1 MSGDIPFETLD
12 PLLPIDF
19 FSMGIDLPYAK
30 DTAKKFLRQGFQLPD
45 MSHHLGE
52 EKFADV
58 SLFWN
63 EEGLL
68 GEVDVQ
74 KPFEHSSFPEYSQGD
89 SIELFIDT
97 RDRKVAGFATRFCHH
112 FVFLATPVL
121 GIQAEE
127 MTRFRSEDSHALCD
141 PSQITVSVAYGKKDY
156 QLKYFIPSS
165 CLHGYDP
172 QTFPRLGLT
181 YKINRYKGPSQHFSV
196 SSIYFDIMQHPS
208 LWSHLH
214 LVNT

>member
-19 FSMGIDLPYAK
+19 FSIGIDLPYGK
-30 DTAKKFLRQGFQLPD
+30 DSVKKAFRPSFQLPD
-45 MSHHLGE
+45 LTHHLAE

-63 EEGLL
+63 EEGLV

-74 KPFEHSSFPEYSQGD
+74 KPFEESFFPEYAQGD

-121 GIQAEE
+121 GIQAQE
-127 MTRFRSEDSHALCD
+127 MSRFRSEDSHALCD
-141 PSQITVSVAYGKKDY
+141 SSQIGVNVTYGKKEY
-156 QLKYFIPSS
+156 KLRFFLPSS
-165 CLHGYDP
+165 CLHGYEP
-172 QTFPRLGLT
+172 QTFSRLGFT
-181 YKINRYKGPSQHFSV
+181 YKINRYKGSSQHFSV
-196 SSIYFDIMQHPS
+196 SSQYFDIMQHPN

-214 LVNT
+214 LVNN